1 MTREKVDLTGDKA
14 TLLATLYGRAV
25 HSRSADPVLRD
36 PLAEQAVE
44 RIDYDFRKL
53 RMRPID
59 ALSVAIRVRTIDRLV
74 AAHLAETPDATVIHL
89 ACGLDTRVY
98 RLDPAPT
105 VRWFDVDFPDVI
117 ELRAHLFPPRP
128 GYTMIGLPA
137 TDPAWLDRV
146 PADGPVL
153 VVAEGLTMYLT
164 ASEVYDLL
172 RGVTARFPSGEIMF
186 DALSRLAVK
195 LGRLEPAIR
204 ATGAT
209 LRWGI
214 DDPGDL
220 TADVPR
226 LRLVDQTFYSDVPE
240 VSRLPAGYRAALA
253 VMNRIYFLHRIGGI
267 VRYRF

>member
-1 MTREKVDLTGDKA
+1 MTREKVDLTGDKE
-14 TLLATLYGRAV
+14 TLLATLYGRAA

-36 PLAEQAVE
+36 PLAEQAVD
-44 RIDYDFRKL
+44 RLDYDFGKL
-53 RMRPID
+53 RMRSVD
-59 ALSVAIRVRTIDRLV
+59 ALSVAIRVKTIDRLT

-98 RLDPAPT
+98 RLDPPPT
-105 VRWFDVDFPDVI
+105 VRWFDIDFPDVI
-117 ELRAHLFPPRP
+117 ELREHLFPPRP

-146 PADGPVL
+146 PADAPVL

-164 ASEVYDLL
+164 ASEVHDLL
-172 RGVTARFPSGEIMF
+172 SGITARFPSGEIMF

-195 LGRLEPAIR
+195 LGCLEPAIR

-214 DDPGDL
+214 DDPAEL
-220 TADVPR
+220 AASVPR
-226 LRLVDQTFYSDVPE
+226 LRLEDQLFYSDVPE
-240 VSRLPAGYRAALA
+240 VSKLPAGYRAALA
-253 VMNRIYFLHRIGGI
+253 IMNRIYFLRRIGSI
-267 VRYRF
+267 IRYRF